1 MHTLQKKIIALHNRQ
16 HGFTLIELLVAISIM
31 TVISTA
37 LIFNYNGMNARLT
50 VDNLAHQTAQWVRAT
65 QVSAM
70 SVRHTAD
77 ISKYPGYGLHFER
90 ATPSQFVFFA
100 DLDGDKHYTPLTGV
114 QKCGDAGVECQKT
127 ITLLHGNTIT
137 ALCGDSGTVPAVNS
151 CSPLTYLAS
160 LDIVFTRPDPDAI
173 IYADDTSGVPKLFS
187 TINITLGSVKGYT
200 RTVGV
205 WTTGQVSVQ

>member
-1 MHTLQKKIIALHNRQ
+1 MRTLLKNISTSNRQ
-16 HGFTLIELLVAISIM
+16 RGFTLVELLVAISIM
-31 TVISTA
+31 TVISMS
-37 LIFNYNGMNARLT
+37 LMFNYNVMNSRLT

-70 SVRHTAD
+70 SVRHTTD
-77 ISKYPGYGLHFER
+77 NSKYPGYGLHFER

-100 DLDGDKHYTPLTGV
+100 DLDGDKHYAQLTGV
-114 QKCGDAGVECQKT
+114 QKCGDSGVECQKT

-137 ALCGDSGTVPAVNS
+137 ALCGESGGVPAAS
-151 CSPLTYLAS
+151 DCSPLTYLAS
-160 LDIVFTRPDPDAI
+160 LDIIFTRPDPDAI
-173 IYADDTSGVPKLFS
+173 IYGDDTSGVQTLYS
-187 TINITLGSVKGYT
+187 TVNITLSSIKGYS